1 MRVLMISGD
10 RTVLHPDSHVAERMV
25 MYGRA
30 AEKIAIIVSAEG
42 APVRLSENVTVYP
55 TGTSGRL
62 SRIRGI
68 VERGKALTD
77 AFDLI
82 TAQDPFEYGV
92 AALRLGKILHVPV
105 ELQLH
110 TDIGSPYFRK
120 EWKNMLRMLFVAAR
134 LRRAARV
141 RVVSLRV
148 ASAVEALGILHARI
162 TVLPMFIDVRR
173 FLDIVRAPSQKEKII
188 LMAGRL
194 EKEKQYPTAL
204 RAFSHLL
211 KKIPDAR
218 LHIAGEGRLHR
229 ELRAQARF
237 FGVSHAVTFLGA
249 VADLS
254 SHYAHA
260 HAFLHTSAYEGF
272 GAAIAEAALAGVP
285 LVSTDVGIAGTL
297 LRDEAHGRVVSVGD
311 VSALA
316 RALGETLAHPARS
329 AERARAAQAEI
340 ATHLLSSDA
349 YVAALKEAWERAA
362 HAH

>member
-148 ASAVEALGILHARI
+148 ASAVEALGQVHRQTADQVAR
-162 TVLPMFIDVRR
+162 V
-173 FLDIVRAPSQKEKII
+173 APAVGEHEGGEG
-188 LMAGRL
+188 AGGRL
-194 EKEKQYPTAL
+194 AVGTRDRDGREAL
-204 RAFSHLL
+204 RHL
-211 KKIPDAR
+211 P
-218 LHIAGEGRLHR
+218 E
-229 ELRAQARF
+229 
-237 FGVSHAVTFLGA
+237 
-249 VADLS
+249 
-254 SHYAHA
+254 
-260 HAFLHTSAYEGF
+260 
-272 GAAIAEAALAGVP
+272 
-285 LVSTDVGIAGTL
+285 
-297 LRDEAHGRVVSVGD
+297 
-311 VSALA
+311 
-316 RALGETLAHPARS
+316 
-329 AERARAAQAEI
+329 
-340 ATHLLSSDA
+340 HLE
-349 YVAALKEAWERAA
+349 V
-362 HAH
+362 